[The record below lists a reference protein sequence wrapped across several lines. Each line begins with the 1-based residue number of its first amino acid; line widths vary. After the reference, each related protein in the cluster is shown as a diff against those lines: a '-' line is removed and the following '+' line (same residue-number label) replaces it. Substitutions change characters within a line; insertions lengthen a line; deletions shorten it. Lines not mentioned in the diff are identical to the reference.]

1 MDTHQLRPDG
11 FVLPAGAVFHNGSK
25 RQEFAMERNRY
36 IISPV
41 ILLTG
46 LFLLCG
52 CSQTVHTQKKQQ
64 MVQAWEKSTAQAKLS
79 GVRDQLDR
87 GQMEEAKK
95 ILAECMKA
103 DPENPQVLFLI
114 ARIHLAEGRTETA
127 LQFLQKSLAL
137 NPQQDEAW
145 FALGILYQ
153 EQKNYEQ
160 AQACTL
166 KALELQPAHIDYILA
181 LVHLYTIQNQLDQA
195 QSLLDEKRRL
205 LPYDI
210 DLLMASADLAQ
221 RKGQPQE
228 AVRLYKEAVYKY
240 GSNPRLLE
248 ALGVCYLGQQQ
259 WDQAADVFEKLLR
272 LYNNDNNPA
281 QDHVL
286 GWLAYS
292 LLQAGRYGKA
302 LTYYDR
308 LSVSR
313 REDPQVWLEMG
324 QAALGAESPDRAV
337 YCGQR
342 ALRLQSDWTDAEVV
356 VGCGLYMQ
364 KNYSGAVEVFRK
376 ICQDSKWEAF
386 GWWMAGRCY
395 QQLGQNALARSAF
408 EKASRLQPESPLIR
422 TMMNQP
428 DPGVSDKSG
437 KTL

>member
-1 MDTHQLRPDG
+1 
-11 FVLPAGAVFHNGSK
+11 
-25 RQEFAMERNRY
+25 MERLRY
-36 IISPV
+36 FSSPAV
-41 ILLTG
+41 WLTG

-52 CSQTVHTQKKQQ
+52 CSEMAHTQKKQQ
-64 MVQAWEKSTAQAKLS
+64 MVQAWEKSTAQAKVMAVGDL
-79 GVRDQLDR
+79 LDR

-95 ILAECMKA
+95 VLTECMQA
-103 DPENPQVLFLI
+103 DPENPKVLFLV
-114 ARIHLAEGRTETA
+114 ARVHLAEGRTETA
-127 LQFLQKSLAL
+127 REFLQKSLAL
-137 NPQQDEAW
+137 NEQQDEAW

-160 AQACTL
+160 AQVCTL

-181 LVHLYTIQNQLDQA
+181 LVHLYTIQDQLDQA
-195 QSLLDEKRRL
+195 QSFVEEKRSL

-210 DLLMASADLAQ
+210 ELIMAAADLAQ
-221 RKGQPQE
+221 RRGQPQE
-228 AVRLYKEAVYKY
+228 AIRLYKEAAYKH

-248 ALGVCYLGQQQ
+248 ALGVCYMGQKQ

-272 LYNNDNNPA
+272 IQNNSPV

-286 GWLAYS
+286 SWLAYS

-313 REDPQVWLEMG
+313 RDDPQMWLEMG
-324 QAALGAESPDRAV
+324 QAALGAESPDRAQH
-337 YCGQR
+337 CGEK
-342 ALRLQSDWTDAEVV
+342 ALQLQLDLTDAQVV
-356 VGCGLYMQ
+356 VGCAMYMK
-364 KNYSGAVEVFRK
+364 KNYTGAVEVFQKVCR
-376 ICQDSKWEAF
+376 DPEWEAF
-386 GWWMAGRCY
+386 SWWMAGRCY

-408 EKASRLQPESPLIR
+408 EKASQLQPENPLIQKL
-422 TMMNQP
+422 MNQP